1 MRKCSKKLLAIL
13 MAAAMTCGLAACG
26 GSDGGKESS
35 SAPAEES
42 KAEESSDAGEESDSG
57 AEGESGEESGGS
69 DSSAAS
75 AYGRISEEEITL
87 KLVGPQPS
95 GLEDWKNLAVVE
107 EYASRLGIRLDCE
120 FYQTDWAT
128 QRTLVIADDRV
139 PDLIWDVGGIGDV
152 NKWGA
157 DGYFLNLKDYIDLM
171 PNMQKTFEEFPDLEA
186 FVTASDGSI
195 YGLAGVRVDLTDR
208 LSRTY
213 INRNWLENLNLQVP
227 ATLDELYDMLKA
239 FKEQDANGNGD
250 PNDEVPMLYGAG
262 YEAVE
267 NAIMNGFGINMGGV
281 GSPGLLWEADDNG
294 KVYLVNT
301 SDTYKEYLR
310 YMNKLFSEGLI
321 EQEAYTL
328 TSDEVTNKAQADAYG
343 MMGCG
348 SAPFVMANKGIEYD
362 ANWVGVAGLTS
373 EFHSEKTAP
382 MSSAVE
388 NGIKIAIGADTEYPE
403 EAVKFLDYFYTE
415 EGKLASNRGYEGVTF
430 DFVHDEDLDFE
441 NPQMRCPEGYA
452 SDEEF
457 RYKGAVFNGTFN
469 LYEVTAVRGA
479 LFDVPVDTLL
489 KDSVIE
495 TYGWA
500 ALTAYANR
508 QDGIEFIDMY
518 PRIAYTTEEAD
529 ARLTLYNDIN
539 NYLSTTKAQFFTG
552 ELDVDADWDNY
563 VSTVEQ
569 MRLADL
575 MAIEQGAYDR
585 YLSVFQ

>member
-13 MAAAMTCGLAACG
+13 MAAAMACGLAACG

-120 FYQTDWAT
+120 FYQTDWTT

-382 MSSAVE
+382 MSSAVD

-569 MRLADL
+569 MKLADL

-585 YLSVFQ
+585 YLSVVQ